1 MILQRKFFEAAS
13 VKRRHHIYSHEDTM
27 YLETWCICEGI
38 HCTETHAR
46 HIFFE
51 PAVQLNCI
59 NRVDDCRSV
68 VANHILELVVGEDLI
83 KD

>member
-27 YLETWCICEGI
+27 YSETWCICQGI
-38 HCTETHAR
+38 NCTETHAR

-51 PAVQLNCI
+51 PAV
-59 NRVDDCRSV
+59 
-68 VANHILELVVGEDLI
+68 
-83 KD
+83 